1 MRTNVSRETFAQT
14 QVSPNRPHP
23 AKVRPIRMCG
33 FFGRQGRRLSWRAR
47 RSPVGDA
54 ASAGGRAAH
63 LVEALPHLAGALP
76 HLAGMLP
83 HLAGMPP
90 RLAGA
95 LSRVPGDRRR
105 FASAKRQM
113 VSTAAKASPAA
124 AARAAA
130 AGFSTTRDHPIV
142 ACVASSP
149 PASLVFTALI
159 QLADSPAALDSRW
172 KRWQTAGNPRWKTW
186 QETWNPR
193 EIGVRNGQG

>member
-1 MRTNVSRETFAQT
+1 MRWTTRSSLAHPNECFTWNIRTNASFSE
-14 QVSPNRPHP
+14 S
-23 AKVRPIRMCG
+23 
-33 FFGRQGRRLSWRAR
+33 
-47 RSPVGDA
+47 A
-54 ASAGGRAAH
+54 ASCKGAADSH
-63 LVEALPHLAGALP
+63 VRLLRPPGTPPQLSGTPLQLSGALP

-83 HLAGMPP
+83 HLAG
-90 RLAGA
+90 A
-95 LSRVPGDRRR
+95 LSRVSGDRRR

-113 VSTAAKASPAA
+113 VSTAAKAPPAA

-159 QLADSPAALDSRW
+159 QIVDSPAALDSRW

>member
-1 MRTNVSRETFAQT
+1 MFHVKHSHKRKFLRIGRILQRCGRFACAA
-14 QVSPNRPHP
+14 SS
-23 AKVRPIRMCG
+23 A
-33 FFGRQGRRLSWRAR
+33 AR
-47 RSPVGDA
+47 DA
-54 ASAGGRAAH
+54 ASAFGR
-63 LVEALPHLAGALP
+63 VEALPHLAGAL
-76 HLAGMLP
+76 
-83 HLAGMPP
+83 
-90 RLAGA
+90 
-95 LSRVPGDRRR
+95 SRVSGDRRR

-113 VSTAAKASPAA
+113 VSTAAKAPPAA

-159 QLADSPAALDSRW
+159 QLADSCAALDSRW